1 MTSCKTL
8 LEIAQRHV
16 AESEAQVAHQTAL
29 VADLALQGR
38 NTAQAESLL
47 TAFKNTLRLMREVV
61 AREQQ
66 RAARRR

>member
-1 MTSCKTL
+1 LTSCRTL

-16 AESEAQVAHQTAL
+16 ADSEVRVAHQSAL
-29 VADLALQGR
+29 VSGLAQQGR
-38 NTAQAESLL
+38 NTAQAEILL
-47 TAFKNTLRLMREVV
+47 AAFKETLRLMREVL